1 VCKYREHTSV
11 AVFALRDVE
20 LQQDVAHVRL
30 DSSFAHVNAL
40 GDGGVAE
47 AFGDECEHVPF
58 AVGQLDER
66 TFCADW
72 CDEAP
77 DDLWVEPGSALGDP
91 LGRREELVDGQ
102 DAVLEQVTKP
112 PSATRAM
119 ACVTS
124 VCVVSIF
131 MMIRLGRTEP
141 AAA

>member
-1 VCKYREHTSV
+1 LGCAYWWAGVPPLRRGLAAGACFGGAEVCKYREHTSV

-30 DSSFAHVNAL
+30 DSSFAHVKAL

-77 DDLWVEPGSALGDP
+77 DDLWVEPGSALGD
-91 LGRREELVDGQ
+91 R
-102 DAVLEQVTKP
+102 
-112 PSATRAM
+112 SAAERNSSTARTR
-119 ACVTS
+119 S
-124 VCVVSIF
+124 LS
-131 MMIRLGRTEP
+131 R
-141 AAA
+141 